1 MTVSSPPLSLVDLA
15 QATRQAAQ
23 GLASASTATKNQA
36 LEAMAQALED
46 RQEDILAANQADC
59 QAAQVD
65 RLATPL
71 YQRLKLDRVK
81 LQGAIAGLRDVVR
94 LPDPVGTVQL
104 HRQLDE
110 GLVLKRVTC
119 PLGVLGVIFE
129 SRPDAVMQISALAI
143 KSGNGVILKGGR
155 EAVQSCSALVAAIK
169 QGLTSAGL
177 DPAVVQ
183 LLTTREETQALLA
196 LDQYLDLIIP
206 RGSNS
211 LVQFVQNHTR
221 IPVLGHADGICH
233 LYLDRQADLA
243 KAIPI
248 AVDAKAGYP
257 SACNAIETLLVDA
270 AIADTALPSLAA
282 ALGQAGVELRGD
294 GAARQIIPDLVPAT
308 EADWGTEYGD
318 LILAV
323 KVVDGLAA
331 AIAHINTYG
340 SRHTEAI
347 VTEDG
352 AAAAQ
357 FMDQVDAAGVYHNC
371 STRFADGFRYG
382 FGAEVGISTQKM
394 PPRGPVGLE
403 GLVTYKYQLVGQGQ
417 VVATYSGAQAK
428 PFTHQDLPM

>member
-1 MTVSSPPLSLVDLA
+1 MTVSSSPLSLVDLA

-59 QAAQVD
+59 QAAQAD

-71 YQRLKLDRVK
+71 YQRLKLDRLK

-211 LVQFVQNHTR
+211 FVQFVQNH
-221 IPVLGHADGICH
+221 
-233 LYLDRQADLA
+233 
-243 KAIPI
+243 
-248 AVDAKAGYP
+248 
-257 SACNAIETLLVDA
+257 
-270 AIADTALPSLAA
+270 
-282 ALGQAGVELRGD
+282 
-294 GAARQIIPDLVPAT
+294 
-308 EADWGTEYGD
+308 
-318 LILAV
+318 
-323 KVVDGLAA
+323 
-331 AIAHINTYG
+331 
-340 SRHTEAI
+340 
-347 VTEDG
+347 
-352 AAAAQ
+352 
-357 FMDQVDAAGVYHNC
+357 
-371 STRFADGFRYG
+371 
-382 FGAEVGISTQKM
+382 
-394 PPRGPVGLE
+394 
-403 GLVTYKYQLVGQGQ
+403 
-417 VVATYSGAQAK
+417 
-428 PFTHQDLPM
+428 